1 MAILKDTTVKGNL
14 EVSEQII
21 ENGQKVDDK
30 FGATMAI
37 DGKTIKLVSAS
48 GVVLSTITLS

>member
-30 FGATMAI
+30 FGTTMAI